1 MATLGLF
8 AILFL
13 ILTIAATA
21 VVVTQGTN
29 SPTQSGSGTPEAAV
43 QGWTSALVAGD
54 YATADTYLAS
64 NLRSSNVTSRQLTN
78 FTTITGVGILYV
90 SIVGTS
96 ATAQVSLRTSGS
108 AESLSLTL
116 SLVHE
121 SGGWKISGAY

>member
-8 AILFL
+8 AVLFL
-13 ILTIAATA
+13 ILTITATA
-21 VVVTQGTN
+21 LVVTQGTN
-29 SPTQSGSGTPEAAV
+29 SPSQRGSGTPEAAV

-78 FTTITGVGILYV
+78 FTTITSVSVLYV
-90 SIVGTS
+90 SASSTR
-96 ATAQVSLRTSGS
+96 ATAEVSLTTSGS
-108 AESLSLTL
+108 AGSWTLLL
-116 SLVHE
+116 SLVQE